1 MVNGMTLPGS
11 LPLFRDLESSA
22 GQMPEG
28 FNYKP
33 DVISEADERALVRAF
48 EKLPLQ
54 PFEFQGFLAKRRIFT
69 FGHKYIFAGQRPRA
83 DARIPDY
90 LLPLTESA
98 AAISG
103 KPAAAFEQ
111 LMVTEYAPGAGIGW
125 HVDRPSYDEIVSVS
139 FLAPCTLRLR
149 RKVGGTWERRFAQ
162 IEARSVYLLG
172 GLARTCWQH
181 SIPPLD
187 ALRYSVTLRTFRPE
201 KRVRDDPGR
210 KA

>member
-1 MVNGMTLPGS
+1 MTLPGT
-11 LPLFRDLESSA
+11 LPLFRDLEPSA
-22 GQMPEG
+22 DQMPEG
-28 FNYKP
+28 FRYNP
-33 DVISEADERALVRAF
+33 DVLSDADERALVRAF

-54 PFEFQGFLAKRRIFT
+54 PFEFQGFLANRRIFT

-83 DARIPDY
+83 DASIPDY
-90 LLPLTESA
+90 LRPVIEIA
-98 AAISG
+98 ATISG

-125 HVDRPSYDEIVSVS
+125 HVDRPSYEEIVSIS

-149 RKVGGTWERRFAQ
+149 QKVGGTWARRSAQ
-162 IEARSVYLLG
+162 IEPRSVYLLS
-172 GLARTCWQH
+172 GLARTSWQH

-187 ALRYSVTLRTFRPE
+187 ALRYSVTLRIFRPE